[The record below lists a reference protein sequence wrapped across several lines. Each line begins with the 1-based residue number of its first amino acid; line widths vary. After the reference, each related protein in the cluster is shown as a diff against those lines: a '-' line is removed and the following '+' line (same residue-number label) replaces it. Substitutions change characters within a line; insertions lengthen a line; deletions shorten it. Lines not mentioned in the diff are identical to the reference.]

1 MESIPRLHKRL
12 KLLTAGEKRKREEG
26 EGRREDER
34 EGCIYTGTCSE
45 AVWVGGLVTGRQF

>member
-12 KLLTAGEKRKREEG
+12 KLLSAGDKRRREGG

-34 EGCIYTGTCSE
+34 EGCIYSTCSE
-45 AVWVGGLVTGRQF
+45 AMWVGGLVTGRQI